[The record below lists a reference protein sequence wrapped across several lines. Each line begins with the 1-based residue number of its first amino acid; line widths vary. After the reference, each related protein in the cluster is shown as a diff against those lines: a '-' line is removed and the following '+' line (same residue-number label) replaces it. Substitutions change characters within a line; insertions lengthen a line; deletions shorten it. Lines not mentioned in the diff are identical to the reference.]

1 MFYFILFFSLT
12 QTEDIEEIAK
22 KAQSLPKVNKKRQR
36 IVVFTQG
43 NEGTVM
49 TKGAWVSFLLFRIR
63 FL

>member
-1 MFYFILFFSLT
+1 MFYFLFFSLM

-22 KAQSLPKVNKKRQR
+22 LAQSLSKVNKKRQR

-43 NEGTVM
+43 KEGTVM